1 MVDNKLVGVGVT
13 AACASLLLLY
23 LYKLSTKKETPKKSN
38 VKKLM
43 SRYRAEASGDSED
56 VQASGEPPETS
67 EAIKPPEAS
76 EASKP
81 PEGSYKPAS
90 EGYKPG
96 VYDGL
101 KTDSPDLARAASVSP
116 DLARAASVSPDLARA
131 VSVSPDLARA
141 VSVEDMPS
149 LVPVEIGKVQQ
160 TESQQS
166 PQQSSSPH
174 HEKHDAAEQHGPST
188 EEARQC
194 PIASMVAEQHIAGGT
209 PDRGELVRAV
219 VHAED
224 VIK

>member
-23 LYKLSTKKETPKKSN
+23 LYKYSTKKETPKKSN

-43 SRYRAEASGDSED
+43 SRYRAEASGDSEA
-56 VQASGEPPETS
+56 VQASGEH
-67 EAIKPPEAS
+67 PEAS
-76 EASKP
+76 VASKP
-81 PEGSYKPAS
+81 PEESYKPAS
-90 EGYKPG
+90 EGYKPS

-101 KTDSPDLARAASVSP
+101 KTD
-116 DLARAASVSPDLARA
+116 SPDLARA

-141 VSVEDMPS
+141 VSVSPDLTRAVSVEDMPS
-149 LVPVEIGKVQQ
+149 LVQVEIGKVQQ

-166 PQQSSSPH
+166 PQQFSSPH
-174 HEKHDAAEQHGPST
+174 HEKHDDAEQHGPST